1 MDIVKSDWVT
11 TKFGGKGIVR
21 RVAKDGSWADIDW
34 GTHKKRMKTA
44 NLIVQTTI
52 PVGNGWRV
60 TDWTRRNELEGFDS
74 NESPSVAAAETGI
87 GGSYE

>member
-34 GTHKKRMKTA
+34 GTHKKRMKTV

-52 PVGNGWRV
+52 PVGDGWRV
-60 TDWTRRNELEGFDS
+60 TDWTRRNELEGFDPT
-74 NESPSVAAAETGI
+74 ESPSDSGSRKGS
-87 GGSYE
+87 GGSHE